1 MFAGVFGFSRTKSQ
15 NCCCYAYC
23 CVMMML
29 DVVWYPLVYFY
40 SNVLATIII
49 DVCAADQD
57 DVIDLIL

>member
-1 MFAGVFGFSRTKSQ
+1 
-15 NCCCYAYC
+15 
-23 CVMMML
+23 MMML